1 MPLAARRSPATVGD
15 VTSARMFAS
24 DLDGTLLGP
33 DHAVSARTHSAI
45 ATAIAAGVE
54 VVAAT
59 GRSRL
64 TTLPVLNGTPIRW
77 AVCSNG
83 ALVWD
88 RQQEAIDLHR
98 PIEAALACDVIG
110 HLRATIPDVMLG
122 WEVIGGYGF
131 DDRYGPRPPS
141 LGRHGVVGDQP
152 EPTPDATVLKLFV
165 DHPEVSTASE
175 AMEVLGSAL
184 PDGVTGVSS
193 GGPYLELTATGVNK
207 ASTLAMLAD
216 RLGVAQAD
224 VTTFG
229 DSHNDIEMLRWA
241 GTGVAMGNAH
251 PDVAAISDEQA
262 PTNADDG
269 VAVWIESALSGS

>member
-1 MPLAARRSPATVGD
+1 
-15 VTSARMFAS
+15 MFAS

-33 DHAVSARTHSAI
+33 DHAVSARTRAAI
-45 ATAIAAGVE
+45 AAALDAGVE

-64 TTLPVLNGTPIRW
+64 TALPILVDTPIRW

-83 ALVWD
+83 AMVWD
-88 RQQEAIDLHR
+88 RRHEAIDLHR
-98 PIEAALACDVIG
+98 PIDATLACDVIG

-131 DDRYGPRPPS
+131 DDRYGPKPPS
-141 LGRHGVVGDQP
+141 LGRHGVAGDQP

-165 DHPEVSTASE
+165 DHPEVTTASE
-175 AMEVLGSAL
+175 AMTVLGAHL
-184 PDGVTGVSS
+184 PDGVVGVSS

-216 RLGVAQAD
+216 RLGVEHDD

-251 PDVAAISDEQA
+251 PDVAAVSDMRA

-269 VAVWIESALSGS
+269 VAAWIESTLSRS

>member
-1 MPLAARRSPATVGD
+1 
-15 VTSARMFAS
+15 MFAS

-33 DHAVSARTHSAI
+33 DHSVSARTH
-45 ATAIAAGVE
+45 TAIAAALDVGVE

-64 TTLPVLNGTPIRW
+64 TALPIVEHTPIRW

-83 ALVWD
+83 AMVWD
-88 RQQEAIDLHR
+88 CHASAVDTHR
-98 PIEAALACDVIG
+98 PIDGTLACDVIG
-110 HLRATIPDVMLG
+110 HLRATIPGVTLG

-131 DDRYGPRPPS
+131 EEHYGPKPPS

-165 DHPEVSTASE
+165 DHPDVTTASE
-175 AMEVLGSAL
+175 AMDVLGSAL

-207 ASTLAMLAD
+207 ASTLALLAD
-216 RLGVAQAD
+216 RLGVAHAD
-224 VTTFG
+224 VVTFG

-251 PDVAAISDEQA
+251 PDVAAVSDVQVES
-262 PTNADDG
+262 NADDG
-269 VAVWIESALSGS
+269 VARWIEAALSDG

>member
-1 MPLAARRSPATVGD
+1 MPSGVSHSPATVGG

-24 DLDGTLLGP
+24 DLDGTLLGH
-33 DHAVSARTHSAI
+33 DHALSARTHAAI
-45 ATAIAAGVE
+45 AAALEAGVE

-64 TTLPVLNGTPIRW
+64 TTLPILEGTPIRW

-88 RQQEAIDLHR
+88 CQRDAVDLRR
-98 PIEAALACDVIG
+98 PIDATLACDVIG

-141 LGRHGVVGDQP
+141 LGRHGIAGDQP

-165 DHPEVSTASE
+165 DHPDVATASE

-216 RLGVAQAD
+216 RLGVAHAD